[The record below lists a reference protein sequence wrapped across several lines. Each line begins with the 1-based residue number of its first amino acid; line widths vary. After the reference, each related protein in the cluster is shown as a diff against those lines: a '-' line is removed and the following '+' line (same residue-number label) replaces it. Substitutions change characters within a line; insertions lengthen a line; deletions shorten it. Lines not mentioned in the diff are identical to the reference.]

1 MSRRWITISVICL
14 LIVAA
19 VSLRTIGQ
27 GTEETMATGYGY
39 VTMGW
44 LPEAVRLFAQAA
56 REHPDDMEAV
66 VTAGIGYKAIGHD
79 RQAESLLSRGARLEN
94 GLPELWALV
103 GDIRLSLGDVSGAT
117 DAFRRALDYDDE
129 LALAHRG
136 LGVIAERQG
145 DTQQA
150 VRHYEDALEASP
162 GLVPVRVQLA
172 RLLIADEAWEEAREH
187 LELVLRMQ
195 PRDAEVHWLLAQA
208 YLGLGE
214 SPRAMH
220 MLTRALQLD
229 PNHRAAAAQLE
240 ELQRQ

>member
-1 MSRRWITISVICL
+1 MTIFTVCL

-27 GTEETMATGYGY
+27 GTDETMASGYGY

-44 LPEAVRLFAQAA
+44 LPEAVRLFAQAS
-56 REHPDDMEAV
+56 REEPDDLEAL

-79 RQAESLLSRGARLEN
+79 RQAESLLSRGARLEH

-103 GDIRLSLGDVSGAT
+103 GDIRLSLGDVPGA
-117 DAFRRALDYDDE
+117 AESFQRALDYDGE

-136 LGVIAERQG
+136 LGIIAQRRG
-145 DTQQA
+145 DAQEA
-150 VRHYEDALEASP
+150 VRHYENALETAP
-162 GLVPVRVQLA
+162 GLVAVRVQLA
-172 RLLIADEAWEEAREH
+172 RLLLADEAWEEAREH
-187 LELVLRMQ
+187 LQLVQRMQ
-195 PRDAEVHWLLAQA
+195 PRDAEVHWLLARA

-214 SPRAMH
+214 KPRAMH
-220 MLTRALQLD
+220 MLARALQLN
-229 PNHRAAAAQLE
+229 PNHREAAALLE